1 MNTNKVKRIVNYTA
15 NCCPPCKEYEP
26 TFKRVSEMEEFH
38 NLKFESF
45 NIDDGEDHD
54 LEIEELAIKTVP
66 TTILLD
72 ENNEPIY
79 KVMGKIPE
87 NDLINLINEALKD
100 R

>member
-1 MNTNKVKRIVNYTA
+1 MNTNKVKRIIIYTA
-15 NCCPPCKEYEP
+15 ASCPPCKEYEP
-26 TFKRVSEMEEFH
+26 TFKRVSEMEEFSD
-38 NLKFESF
+38 LKFESF
-45 NIDDGEDHD
+45 DIDDGEDHD